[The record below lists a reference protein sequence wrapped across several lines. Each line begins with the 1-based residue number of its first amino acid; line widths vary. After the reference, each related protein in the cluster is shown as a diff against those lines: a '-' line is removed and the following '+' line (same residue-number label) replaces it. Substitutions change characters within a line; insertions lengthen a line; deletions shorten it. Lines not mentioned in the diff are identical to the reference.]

1 MCSAGPKIQ
10 CQQKSRD
17 TEQGA
22 FRYTVSIKELLIS
35 SYRGKPINKVK
46 TQFLSH
52 LHFDDSDKL
61 IPSEQDCGGSFPGKL
76 AQYQRNKPEDIHTM
90 CLNLFSLV

>member
-46 TQFLSH
+46 TQTEHCSGEL
-52 LHFDDSDKL
+52 FDT
-61 IPSEQDCGGSFPGKL
+61 GSASKGFDLGDARP
-76 AQYQRNKPEDIHTM
+76 R
-90 CLNLFSLV
+90 